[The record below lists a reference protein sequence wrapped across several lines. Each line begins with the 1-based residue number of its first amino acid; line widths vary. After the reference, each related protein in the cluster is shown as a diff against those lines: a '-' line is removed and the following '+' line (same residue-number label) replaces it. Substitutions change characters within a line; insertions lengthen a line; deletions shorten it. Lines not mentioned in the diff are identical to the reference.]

1 VDAISQPCHAPTLI
15 VTGRQDSIVGYRDA
29 WAILDNYPRGT
40 FAVLDRAGHGLY
52 TEQEKLCHALFD
64 EWIDRAEEFAEAAE

>member
-1 VDAISQPCHAPTLI
+1 
-15 VTGRQDSIVGYRDA
+15 
-29 WAILDNYPRGT
+29 
-40 FAVLDRAGHGLY
+40 VLDRAGHGLY